1 MAILIIFVSWK
12 KVKIIVIS
20 FLILFYYIKLVKWLF
35 LFVNYNKY
43 STEKKLNSFLLL
55 LIKI

>member
-20 FLILFYYIKLVKWLF
+20 FLILFYYIKLIKWLF

>member
-12 KVKIIVIS
+12 KVKIMVIS